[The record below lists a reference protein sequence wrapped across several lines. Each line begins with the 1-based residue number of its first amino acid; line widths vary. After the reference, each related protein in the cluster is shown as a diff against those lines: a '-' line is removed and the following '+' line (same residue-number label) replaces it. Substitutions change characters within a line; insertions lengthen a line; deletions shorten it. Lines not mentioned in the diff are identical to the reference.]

1 MFHSQIESQLV
12 MIELAFFQPFR
23 VIYKFLLA
31 YLHGSLRQCQ
41 KQKSNNWISSTVR
54 WKLKS
59 LSKNC
64 FQ

>member
-23 VIYKFLLA
+23 IIYKFLLA
-31 YLHGSLRQCQ
+31 YLHGNLRQYQ

-59 LSKNC
+59 L
-64 FQ
+64 